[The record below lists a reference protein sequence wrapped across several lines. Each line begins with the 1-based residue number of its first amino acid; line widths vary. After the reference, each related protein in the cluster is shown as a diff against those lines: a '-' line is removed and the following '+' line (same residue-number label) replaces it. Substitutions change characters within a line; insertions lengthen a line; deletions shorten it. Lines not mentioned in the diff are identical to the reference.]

1 MLKGKEAKMTNATTT
16 ENATPA
22 YDPAKKALAWY
33 DFAKGKAK
41 WEGERKTMWGKIPM
55 AFDPNEKDSW
65 GDNMEVAARRAANR
79 DNECEYTAG
88 TWTEVIPYT
97 AEALAEFEKRMV
109 R

>member
-1 MLKGKEAKMTNATTT
+1 MSNATTT

-33 DFAKGKAK
+33 DFAKCKAF
-41 WEGERKTMWGKIPM
+41 WEKPRKTMWGTIPSP
-55 AFDPNEKDSW
+55 FDPNEKDSW
-65 GDNMEVAARRAANR
+65 GVTLEVAAKRAADR
-79 DNECEYTAG
+79 DNDCEYTAG

-97 AEALAEFEKRMV
+97 AEALADFEKRMA